1 MAGEYREIEEKSFF
15 DVGKKHECVVCHF
28 AASSRRNSVV
38 PGGGS
43 SGGFGAGA
51 CAMLDA
57 LLPELGT
64 RYELTAFVRI
74 NVASASFLCRK
85 FLDRDLVLP
94 RLGAD
99 KERPA
104 GPKAGGAGCY
114 GAHSAAAHLQ
124 RRQSNGGRDC
134 CCH

>member
-57 LLPELGT
+57 LLPELGA

-74 NVASASFLCRK
+74 NVALASFLCRN
-85 FLDRDLVLP
+85 FSI
-94 RLGAD
+94 
-99 KERPA
+99 ETSSCPA
-104 GPKAGGAGCY
+104 P
-114 GAHSAAAHLQ
+114 HSPTDPAACALSIAVAS
-124 RRQSNGGRDC
+124 RSLRWSTS
-134 CCH
+134 